1 MSTARKCQPHAK
13 IPFTYLAGSDFVEE
27 AIVAT
32 IAAVAVAVVVAVA
45 AFESVVGAV
54 EELNA
59 HGAVVVVAAAAAV
72 IVPEM
77 LALFAI
83 LLPKRLVEVAS
94 PQRLVA
100 PLVIMLMKA
109 MSKAPRYCL
118 HHYFLVEGLPKLI
131 DSSNQF
137 GCPCRC
143 CFHHL
148 QQLLLHY
155 HPEEVG

>member
-32 IAAVAVAVVVAVA
+32 IAAVVVAVVVAVA

-59 HGAVVVVAAAAAV
+59 HGAVVVAAAV

-137 GCPCRC
+137 GCSCRC

>member
-32 IAAVAVAVVVAVA
+32 ITAVVVAVVAAVA

-59 HGAVVVVAAAAAV
+59 HGAVVVVAAAV

-118 HHYFLVEGLPKLI
+118 HQYFLVEGLPKPI

-137 GCPCRC
+137 GCSCRC

-148 QQLLLHY
+148 QPLLLHY